1 MARLGL
7 LIFLPF
13 EPKLDLG
20 KGVVVAVTGTPGV
33 GKTSLCD
40 FLSQKYGYSHLE
52 VGALASERK
61 LYSGYDQ
68 TREVPIADTKRIRRE
83 VGRVIR
89 RGDFDVLL
97 IDGHYAYELISESEV
112 FGVFVLRLDPLR
124 LFQRT
129 NKLSSMRK
137 AKENSLSEFLG
148 TVSTEARQRHDRVAD
163 LDVTHLSVSQIGA
176 RIVACLKRRTFAKTP
191 PIEWMR
197 TMDEKRIRRF
207 LKIVETQV
215 LLG

>member
-1 MARLGL
+1 M
-7 LIFLPF
+7 PF
-13 EPKLDLG
+13 EPKPDLG
-20 KGVVVAVTGTPGV
+20 KGIVIVVTGTPGV
-33 GKTSLCD
+33 GKTSLCC
-40 FLSQKYGYSHLE
+40 FLCRKYGYRHLE

-61 LYSGYDQ
+61 LYSGYDEV
-68 TREVPIADTKRIRRE
+68 RGVPIADTRGLRRE

-97 IDGHYAYELISESEV
+97 IDGHYAYELVSKSEI

-124 LFQRT
+124 LFQRL

-148 TVSTEARQRHDRVAD
+148 TVSTEARQQHNRVAD
-163 LDVTHLSVSQIGA
+163 LDVTQLSIGQTAA
-176 RIVACLKRRTFAKTP
+176 RIRAYLTRRPFVKTQP
-191 PIEWMR
+191 VEWMR
-197 TMDEKRIRRF
+197 IMGEKRIRRF
-207 LKIVETQV
+207 LKVVETQV